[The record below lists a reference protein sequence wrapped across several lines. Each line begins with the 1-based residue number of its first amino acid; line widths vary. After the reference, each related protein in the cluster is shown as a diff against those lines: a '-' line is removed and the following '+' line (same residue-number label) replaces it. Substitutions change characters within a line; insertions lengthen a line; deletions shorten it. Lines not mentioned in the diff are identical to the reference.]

1 MLCFFQFSDKAS
13 TREKKLKKEKKKHYL
28 MMTQLSKCEKL
39 IAPKLRKLCWNM
51 AKIFLIIFFP
61 SIKLAHSFL
70 NSWGLNFSKICHK
83 NKITENIYRCPESA
97 FFSMKQSQNL
107 IKYSDFFLI
116 TKLIEFALEKIK
128 FPISF
133 SKNSEISPEKNLWPK
148 KHLITLSSSLRKRI
162 RVLGFVCG

>member
-1 MLCFFQFSDKAS
+1 
-13 TREKKLKKEKKKHYL
+13 
-28 MMTQLSKCEKL
+28 
-39 IAPKLRKLCWNM
+39 
-51 AKIFLIIFFP
+51 
-61 SIKLAHSFL
+61 
-70 NSWGLNFSKICHK
+70 
-83 NKITENIYRCPESA
+83 
-97 FFSMKQSQNL
+97 MKQSQNL